1 MSAPAAPAAPVT
13 PPPCWQCGAPFT
25 ADAWLDALVDW
36 WAAVNVVRLA
46 CPACS
51 AVEELSL
58 ETDAFER
65 GYVYAAGTAHFA
77 GMERYPLAGLA
88 IRGFAAH
95 LEVTLGERVRSLPR
109 RDTPKTVSA
118 PAAAEASPVSSRSS
132 RSTRRRRV

>member
-1 MSAPAAPAAPVT
+1 MSGPAAAVT

-36 WAAVNVVRLA
+36 WAAVNVVRLT

-51 AVEELSL
+51 TVEELSL
-58 ETDAFER
+58 GIDAFER

-77 GMERYPLAGLA
+77 GMEHYPLPGLA
-88 IRGFAAH
+88 IRGFATH
-95 LEVTLGERVRSLPR
+95 LEVTLGGRLRSLPR
-109 RDTPKTVSA
+109 RDPPKTVSA
-118 PAAAEASPVSSRSS
+118 PAAAEAAPVSSRSG

>member
-1 MSAPAAPAAPVT
+1 VSGPVAPVT

-51 AVEELSL
+51 AVEDVAL

-77 GMERYPLAGLA
+77 GMERHSLPGLA
-88 IRGFAAH
+88 IRGFATH
-95 LEVTLGERVRSLPR
+95 LEVTLGGRSRSLPR
-109 RDTPKTVSA
+109 RDPPQTVTD
-118 PAAAEASPVSSRSS
+118 PAAAEAKPVSSRSG